1 MPKSDGYKNLIPMPD
16 RPEEEQR
23 KIQHAGGQAN
33 KARVEREKQHQEE
46 VRTFAEIAADLMQRM
61 IKNEKTGELASTKQ
75 VIMAGLI
82 AKAAKGDTKAF
93 DFVSKLLGEGII
105 DKLELTGAN
114 GQPLQAGTTY
124 ITPESLDEIKKHIA
138 DMINK

>member
-1 MPKSDGYKNLIPMPD
+1 MPSSEGYKNLIPIQD
-16 RPEEEQR
+16 RPTEEQR
-23 KIQHAGGQAN
+23 AIQHKGGQAN
-33 KARVEREKQHQEE
+33 KARIEKEKEHQNE

-61 IKNEKTGELASTKQ
+61 IKNEKTGELTSTKQ

-114 GQPLQAGTTY
+114 GEPLQSTVKY
-124 ITPESLDEIKKHIA
+124 ITPETLDEIKKHIA
-138 DMINK
+138 DVIK

>member
-1 MPKSDGYKNLIPMPD
+1 MPSSEGYKNLIPIQD
-16 RPEEEQR
+16 RPTEEQR
-23 KIQHAGGQAN
+23 AIQRKGGQAN
-33 KARVEREKQHQEE
+33 KARVEREKQHQNE

-61 IKNEKTGELASTKQ
+61 IRNEKTGEETSTKQ

-93 DFVSKLLGEGII
+93 DFVSKLLGEGIV

-114 GQPLQAGTTY
+114 GEPLQSTVKY
-124 ITPESLDEIKKHIA
+124 ITPESLEEIKKHIA
-138 DMINK
+138 DVIK

>member
-1 MPKSDGYKNLIPMPD
+1 MPSSEGYKNLIPIQD
-16 RPEEEQR
+16 RPREEQR
-23 KIQHAGGQAN
+23 AIQLKGGQAN
-33 KARVEREKQHQEE
+33 KARIEKEKEHQNEI
-46 VRTFAEIAADLMQRM
+46 RTFAEIAADLMQRM
-61 IKNEKTGELASTKQ
+61 IKNEKTGELSSTKQ

-93 DFVSKLLGEGII
+93 DFISKLLGEGII

-138 DMINK
+138 DVIKK

>member
-1 MPKSDGYKNLIPMPD
+1 MPSSDGYKNLIPIQS
-16 RPEEEQR
+16 RPTEEQR
-23 KIQHAGGQAN
+23 RIQRAGGQAN
-33 KARVEREKQHQEE
+33 KARVEKEKQHLNE

-61 IKNEKTGELASTKQ
+61 IRNEKTGEEASTKQ

-114 GQPLQAGTTY
+114 GEPLQSTVKY
-124 ITPESLDEIKKHIA
+124 ITPETLEEIKKHI
-138 DMINK
+138 DKY

>member
-1 MPKSDGYKNLIPMPD
+1 MPSSDGYKNLIPIQD
-16 RPEEEQR
+16 RPMEEQR
-23 KIQHAGGQAN
+23 AIQRKGGQAN
-33 KARVEREKQHQEE
+33 KARVEREKQHQNE

-61 IKNEKTGELASTKQ
+61 IHNEKTGEDASTKQ

-93 DFVSKLLGEGII
+93 DFVSKLLGEGIV

-114 GQPLQAGTTY
+114 GEPLQTGVKY
-124 ITPESLDEIKKHIA
+124 ITPESLEEIKKHIA
-138 DMINK
+138 DVIK

>member
-1 MPKSDGYKNLIPMPD
+1 MPSSDGYKNLIPLNKQSKE
-16 RPEEEQR
+16 RQR
-23 KIQHAGGQAN
+23 EIQRMGNEAM
-33 KARVEREKQHQEE
+33 KAKAKAEKEHQNE

-75 VIMAGLI
+75 VIIAGLI

-93 DFVSKLLGEGII
+93 DFVSKLLGEGIV

-114 GQPLQAGTTY
+114 GEPLQQSVSY
-124 ITPESLDEIKKHIA
+124 ITPESLEEIKKHIA
-138 DMINK
+138 DVIKK

>member
-1 MPKSDGYKNLIPMPD
+1 MPSSEGYKNLIPMPD

-23 KIQHAGGQAN
+23 AIQRKGGQAN
-33 KARVEREKQHQEE
+33 KERIEREKQHQEE

-93 DFVSKLLGEGII
+93 DFVSDETGLIAVHEYADYDRLTADSTFLSGIKIFADNAGGVIAGTISLGE
-105 DKLELTGAN
+105 
-114 GQPLQAGTTY
+114 
-124 ITPESLDEIKKHIA
+124 
-138 DMINK
+138 

>member
-1 MPKSDGYKNLIPMPD
+1 MPSSDGYKNLID
-16 RPEEEQR
+16 IRNRPTEEQR
-23 KIQHAGGQAN
+23 QIQRKGGQAN
-33 KARVEREKQHQEE
+33 KARIEKEKEHQNE

-75 VIMAGLI
+75 VIIAGLI

-93 DFVSKLLGEGII
+93 DFVSKLLGEGIV

-114 GQPLQAGTTY
+114 GEPLQQSVSY
-124 ITPESLDEIKKHIA
+124 ITPESLEEIKKHIA
-138 DMINK
+138 DVIKK